1 MYRNLA
7 ELAHAALTAPGTG
20 GAHAVPVRLDGV
32 TRAAVADTC
41 VRGDLGFAL
50 LLHRRKDGFVAEEL
64 YSSSRG
70 DGGSWDVPDH
80 LSGSMLGFDPT
91 SDREIANV
99 LRGASLV
106 FGGESEMEL
115 YTGRPQSDEG
125 YELLR
130 FHQLLVTPEAD
141 HLEVEDTSPGA
152 GGAPVRTRG
161 APASHFAV
169 VVCFPGERFTVR
181 AMTGSGTG
189 ARPLGDSWELTGPDP
204 DQSPGAR
211 RPTPPRPSGP
221 SAPSSVR

>member
-7 ELAHAALTAPGTG
+7 ELAHAALTARSVPGAG
-20 GAHAVPVRLDGV
+20 GARAVPVRLDGT

-41 VRGDLGFAL
+41 VRGDLGFAV

-64 YSSSRG
+64 YTSSRG
-70 DGGSWDVPDH
+70 DDGAWAAPDH
-80 LSGSMLGFDPT
+80 LTGGVLRFDPT
-91 SDREIANV
+91 RDREIANV
-99 LRGASLV
+99 LRGAPLA
-106 FGGESEMEL
+106 FGGEYEMEL

-130 FHQLLVTPEAD
+130 LHELLVAPEAG

-152 GGAPVRTRG
+152 GGASVRTRG
-161 APASHFAV
+161 VPASHFAA

-181 AMTGSGTG
+181 AMTGDGAG

-204 DQSPGAR
+204 
-211 RPTPPRPSGP
+211 
-221 SAPSSVR
+221 VR